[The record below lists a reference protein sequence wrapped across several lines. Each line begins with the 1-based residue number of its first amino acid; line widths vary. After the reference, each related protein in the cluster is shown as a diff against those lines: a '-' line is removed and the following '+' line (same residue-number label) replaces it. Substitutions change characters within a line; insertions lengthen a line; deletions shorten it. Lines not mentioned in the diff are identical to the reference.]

1 MNLALLKGISA
12 YITGLEKI
20 YFCKRVTD
28 NILLLKIDDVLF
40 YIDLSRGTSG
50 MYCVKEKILGSK
62 IYTAPFDCKLR
73 DLCHHSKLLDCQVDG
88 DNRILC
94 LYFLSNS
101 AYKKQ
106 KFSLELE
113 FTGKFTNAI
122 LLDDNRVV
130 IEALHHLPNAKRT
143 LQVGK
148 ILDKLPQPSN
158 PIPTHTVVVNQY
170 LLYDLYLEHMRVGLS
185 HAKSQALK
193 NIESKIANLE
203 QNLEKLPQEHELE
216 VLAKRFGFY
225 ANVLLLH
232 LHTLDPQALYASD
245 VNIKLSSDELEQ
257 ARDLQIALKDCTIQ
271 IPITKDAM
279 SFSSLAQHYFALSKK
294 TRNKAQNIHRQ
305 TKNLT
310 DSLEFLDSQKQL
322 IASAT
327 TLEDLKIF
335 VPTKS
340 TRNKFAKNKESFEVF
355 FIQDIKIGIGRN
367 SLQNIALLKA
377 AKSEDIW
384 LHLRNI
390 PSSHMI
396 IFCGKSKLD
405 NDILRKAAQILCAF
419 CKLQALSVQVD
430 YTKRKFV
437 KITQGAN
444 VVYAKYQTLE
454 YKT

>member
-1 MNLALLKGISA
+1 M
-12 YITGLEKI
+12 
-20 YFCKRVTD
+20 
-28 NILLLKIDDVLF
+28 
-40 YIDLSRGTSG
+40 
-50 MYCVKEKILGSK
+50 
-62 IYTAPFDCKLR
+62 
-73 DLCHHSKLLDCQVDG
+73 
-88 DNRILC
+88 
-94 LYFLSNS
+94 
-101 AYKKQ
+101 
-106 KFSLELE
+106 
-113 FTGKFTNAI
+113 
-122 LLDDNRVV
+122 
-130 IEALHHLPNAKRT
+130 
-143 LQVGK
+143 
-148 ILDKLPQPSN
+148 
-158 PIPTHTVVVNQY
+158 
-170 LLYDLYLEHMRVGLS
+170 
-185 HAKSQALK
+185 
-193 NIESKIANLE
+193 
-203 QNLEKLPQEHELE
+203 
-216 VLAKRFGFY
+216 
-225 ANVLLLH
+225 
-232 LHTLDPQALYASD
+232 
-245 VNIKLSSDELEQ
+245 
-257 ARDLQIALKDCTIQ
+257 
-271 IPITKDAM
+271 
-279 SFSSLAQHYFALSKK
+279 
-294 TRNKAQNIHRQ
+294 
-305 TKNLT
+305 
-310 DSLEFLDSQKQL
+310 DSQKQL